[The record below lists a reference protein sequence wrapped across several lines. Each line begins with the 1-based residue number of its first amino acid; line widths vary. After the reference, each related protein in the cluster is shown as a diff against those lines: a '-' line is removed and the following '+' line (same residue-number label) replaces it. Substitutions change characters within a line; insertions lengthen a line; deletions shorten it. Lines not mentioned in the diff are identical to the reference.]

1 MPASQSNDVEPP
13 PNKTPGRNPS
23 SGELG
28 LAHPTISGSELLK
41 NAEALLEFL
50 IYIEQEAAACSFND
64 LGLFVG
70 TARMAAIELVHALHE
85 QEVHRKSP

>member
-1 MPASQSNDVEPP
+1 MPTSETKDVEPP
-13 PNKTPGRNPS
+13 SKTSGRNPH

-28 LAHPTISGSELLK
+28 LIHPTIPGSELLK

-50 IYIEQEAAACSFND
+50 SYIERETETCRFND

-70 TARMAAIELVHALHE
+70 TARMAAIELVHALRE
-85 QEVHRKSP
+85 QELHSKSP